1 MSAHDQKPFNR
12 LSRNYGRTAK
22 WDGLIENGSPFV
34 FKGWEAQ
41 NDTMVAVFE
50 RDEGQVSS
58 LMVTALDYYDRAN
71 KGELRDNEWSDAP
84 TQTVQ
89 KNGALTALYPPA
101 EIDKATSSYREEKAR
116 LLGETADFGARYTS
130 ISWVG
135 ASNAVKSGPRHT
147 A

>member
-1 MSAHDQKPFNR
+1 MSAHDQKPFDR

-71 KGELRDNEWSDAP
+71 KGELRDNE
-84 TQTVQ
+84 
-89 KNGALTALYPPA
+89 
-101 EIDKATSSYREEKAR
+101 
-116 LLGETADFGARYTS
+116 
-130 ISWVG
+130 
-135 ASNAVKSGPRHT
+135 
-147 A
+147 